1 MSNSDTATSGK
12 TFRQEEED
20 LCFSP
25 SFVETSDAALHEFGD
40 FSLVFVELRFLL
52 MKGER
57 ARIKK
62 ARRENDAN
70 RRRKKKEEEEK
81 AKKHRKEFLQ
91 RREMRDAT
99 AEEITGRANR
109 AKLIVRGA
117 KAGLW
122 KLAKPSKTTSSSRRR
137 SQRRAKAKAER
148 PTPASPKETATASD
162 SKLLPQSIK
171 RSASRRGGSSRF
183 SPGES

>member
-1 MSNSDTATSGK
+1 MK
-12 TFRQEEED
+12 K
-20 LCFSP
+20 
-25 SFVETSDAALHEFGD
+25 SDAAVLEFGD
-40 FSLVFVELRFLL
+40 FSLVDVELRFLL
-52 MKGER
+52 MQGER

-99 AEEITGRANR
+99 PEEITGRANR
-109 AKLIVRGA
+109 AKLIVWGA

-122 KLAKPSKTTSSSRRR
+122 KLAKPTKTTSSSRRR
-137 SQRRAKAKAER
+137 RRRRRKAKATR
-148 PTPASPKETATASD
+148 PTPALAKGAS
-162 SKLLPQSIK
+162 
-171 RSASRRGGSSRF
+171 RNASRRGGFFRF